1 MPGRCSRYEAGAT
14 GNVTSARSRAANAP
28 VTSAPH
34 ATRAPEQ
41 LSEVGRSESCGVS
54 LSTIVDD
61 LRDRFGGRLE
71 VVIEI
76 FGAGDAGDR
85 PYPAKTGLQCAL
97 GGRAAC
103 VFEVPPGSERPLLR
117 CPPKGRPGTRSDSR
131 TRISRLGFASNRGG
145 LGRAAV
151 PNIRRRDASN
161 ASGGLRRRL
170 GLARHCAGGAGKP
183 ARRQLHEARAVG
195 DREGD
200 HGASEGAAD
209 DRRPQR
215 GHAPHAHAGIH
226 GISRVREG
234 DVGEGRLR
242 RPLRDVQ
249 HARVARDGAGG
260 APAGLADQQVV
271 QGRHRRRRQLAVGG
285 HDRL

>member
-1 MPGRCSRYEAGAT
+1 MLREPLSSSPKSVDRSGVAFRCPLSLTTFVIGSAGGWKSSSR
-14 GNVTSARSRAANAP
+14 SSAP
-28 VTSAPH
+28 VM
-34 ATRAPEQ
+34 RAIVPPRENRPAMR
-41 LSEVGRSESCGVS
+41 LGRGCR
-54 LSTIVDD
+54 
-61 LRDRFGGRLE
+61 LRL
-71 VVIEI
+71 
-76 FGAGDAGDR
+76 
-85 PYPAKTGLQCAL
+85 K
-97 GGRAAC
+97 
-103 VFEVPPGSERPLLR
+103 VPPGSERPLLR
-117 CPPKGRPGTRSDSR
+117 CPPRGRPGTRSDSR
-131 TRISRLGFASNRGG
+131 TRISRLRFASNRGG

-209 DRRPQR
+209 HRRPQR

-271 QGRHRRRRQLAVGG
+271 HGRHRRRRQLAVGG